1 MIQRIIFIVRLS
13 LQNAAYIRLKNLTV
27 DYTLPAK
34 LTQKAKIEKIRFYV
48 SMENLWTWSP
58 IYKHTKM
65 FDPEGIYPGDS
76 DFDTVKYGQNGAGD
90 GSGYPMLKSFTFGVN
105 LTF

>member
-1 MIQRIIFIVRLS
+1 M
-13 LQNAAYIRLKNLTV
+13 QNAAYIRLKNLTV

-58 IYKHTKM
+58 IFKHTDA
-65 FDPEGIYPGDS
+65 FDPEGIGRGDT
-76 DFDTVKYGQNGAGD
+76 DFDTAAKLGQDGSGD
-90 GSGYPMLKSFTFGVN
+90 GSGYPMLRSFTFGIN